1 MSFVNILIPLFL
13 CSVAILVLNLWS
25 SNRQQ
30 QKPLGFSSSPLLVF
44 SVFNTIIIAIVIGNY
59 RPSTEEVEGVMP
71 PFLPQNEEEIDAQD
85 DTGDYINC
93 KEDENED
100 EDEDEVYH
108 GSDGYDKDDDDNS
121 SDDES
126 CWQDEEEYDNNLERR
141 IESFI
146 AKVNEEWRKE
156 RLREISCKQPW
167 FG

>member
-13 CSVAILVLNLWS
+13 CWVAILVLNLWS

-30 QKPLGFSSSPLLVF
+30 QKSLGFSSSPLLVF
-44 SVFNTIIIAIVIGNY
+44 SVFNSIIIAILIGNY

-93 KEDENED
+93 KEDED
-100 EDEDEVYH
+100 EDEDEEYH

-121 SDDES
+121 SDDEA

-156 RLREISCKQPW
+156 RLREISCKQP
-167 FG
+167 

>member
-1 MSFVNILIPLFL
+1 
-13 CSVAILVLNLWS
+13 
-25 SNRQQ
+25 
-30 QKPLGFSSSPLLVF
+30 
-44 SVFNTIIIAIVIGNY
+44 
-59 RPSTEEVEGVMP
+59 MP

>member
-13 CSVAILVLNLWS
+13 CCIAILVLNLWP

-44 SVFNTIIIAIVIGNY
+44 SVFNTIIIAILIGNY

-100 EDEDEVYH
+100 EVEDEVYH

-156 RLREISCKQPW
+156 RLREISCKQP
-167 FG
+167 

>member
-13 CSVAILVLNLWS
+13 CCIAILVLNLWP

-44 SVFNTIIIAIVIGNY
+44 SVFNTIIIAILIGNY

-100 EDEDEVYH
+100 EVEDEVYH

-146 AKVNEEWRKE
+146 VKVNEEWRKE
-156 RLREISCKQPW
+156 RLREISCKQP
-167 FG
+167 

>member
-13 CSVAILVLNLWS
+13 CWVAILVLNLWS

-44 SVFNTIIIAIVIGNY
+44 SVFNTIIIAILIGNY

-71 PFLPQNEEEIDAQD
+71 PFLPQNEGEKDAQD
-85 DTGDYINC
+85 DTGDYINGR
-93 KEDENED
+93 EDENEYED
-100 EDEDEVYH
+100 EDEDEEYH
-108 GSDGYDKDDDDNS
+108 GSDGYDEDDDDNG
-121 SDDES
+121 SDDET
-126 CWQDEEEYDNNLERR
+126 CWQDDEEYDKNLERR

-156 RLREISCKQPW
+156 RLREISNKQP
-167 FG
+167 

>member
-13 CSVAILVLNLWS
+13 CCIAILVLNLWP

-44 SVFNTIIIAIVIGNY
+44 SVFNTIIIAILIGNY

-100 EDEDEVYH
+100 EDEVYH
-108 GSDGYDKDDDDNS
+108 GSDRYNKDDDDNS

-156 RLREISCKQPW
+156 RLREISCKQP
-167 FG
+167 

>member
-13 CSVAILVLNLWS
+13 CWVAILVLNLWS

-44 SVFNTIIIAIVIGNY
+44 SVFNTIIIAILIGNY

-71 PFLPQNEEEIDAQD
+71 PFLPQNEEDKDAQD
-85 DTGDYINC
+85 DTGDYING

-100 EDEDEVYH
+100 EDEDEEYH
-108 GSDGYDKDDDDNS
+108 GSDGYDEDDDDNS
-121 SDDES
+121 SDDEI
-126 CWQDEEEYDNNLERR
+126 CWQDDEEYDNNLERR

-156 RLREISCKQPW
+156 RLREISYKQP
-167 FG
+167 

>member
-13 CSVAILVLNLWS
+13 CCIAILVLNLWP

-44 SVFNTIIIAIVIGNY
+44 SVFNTIIIAILIGNY

-156 RLREISCKQPW
+156 RLREISCKQP
-167 FG
+167 

>member
-44 SVFNTIIIAIVIGNY
+44 SVFNTIIIAILIGNY

-108 GSDGYDKDDDDNS
+108 GSDRYNKDDDDNS
-121 SDDES
+121 SDDET